1 MPAHARTRTTPARLA
16 LGFVG
21 GFLSTLVFHQLT
33 LLFLAS
39 VGFVKANVFVM
50 NPVPPFGVPL
60 VISLAF
66 WGGVWGIIF
75 ATVERSFPAGPGY
88 WLATFLFGAIAPTL
102 VAWFVVASIKGQ
114 PIAAGWQ
121 PFRMLTGLI
130 INGAW
135 GVGTGLFL
143 TAAAGAS
150 R

>member
-1 MPAHARTRTTPARLA
+1 MGAIEQRRQTIRRVTEEVFKAQREFLDRGPEA
-16 LGFVG
+16 LRPLPMADVAAKVG
-21 GFLSTLVFHQLT
+21 
-33 LLFLAS
+33 
-39 VGFVKANVFVM
+39 VGKVD
-50 NPVPPFGVPL
+50 P
-60 VISLAF
+60 
-66 WGGVWGIIF
+66 
-75 ATVERSFPAGPGY
+75 
-88 WLATFLFGAIAPTL
+88 FLFGAIAPTL